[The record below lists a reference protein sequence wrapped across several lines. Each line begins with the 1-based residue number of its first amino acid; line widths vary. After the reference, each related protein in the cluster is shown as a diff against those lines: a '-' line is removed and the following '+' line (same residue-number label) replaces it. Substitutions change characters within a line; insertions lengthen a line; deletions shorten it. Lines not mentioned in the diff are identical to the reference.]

1 MWKEYKKTSP
11 SVISWKQNNLGN
23 YRLFFYY
30 SYSISL
36 IQTLFE
42 ETGDEPGHSPK
53 YYGSE
58 IGGYVEWINE
68 IGSTPYYPSFPY
80 ETLANYTYY
89 NVGWGIIDGYEM

>member
-1 MWKEYKKTSP
+1 MVAGILALLKQYRNNYKSSTDF
-11 SVISWKQNNLGN
+11 N
-23 YRLFFYY
+23 
-30 SYSISL
+30 ISL

-80 ETLANYTYY
+80 ETPANYTYY
-89 NVGWGIIDGYEM
+89 NVGWGIIDGYEMYKYFRQNY